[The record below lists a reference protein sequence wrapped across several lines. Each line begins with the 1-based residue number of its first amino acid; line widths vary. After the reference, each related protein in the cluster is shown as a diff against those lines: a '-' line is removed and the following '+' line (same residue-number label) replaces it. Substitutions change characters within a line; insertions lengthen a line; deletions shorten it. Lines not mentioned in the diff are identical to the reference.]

1 MMPFSKTQ
9 MEVLSNR
16 VTEVLGLSFPENR
29 WRDLTRGITA
39 AAGELGW
46 PDPEALVERLVRA
59 PPESTEIEVL
69 ARHLTIGETYFFRE
83 NQVFSILKERII
95 PDLIKT
101 RRGVNRQIRIWCAGC
116 SSGEEPYSVAILLH
130 QLIPD
135 IESWRITIHATD
147 INPDALKKAG
157 QGIYTEWSFRET
169 EPWLKSEYFTEV
181 GRGRYEVL
189 PAIRRMV
196 TFSRHNLASF
206 PASSPLHDG
215 GALDIILCRNVLM
228 YFSPGQ
234 ALRVV
239 GRFHHLL
246 NQDGWLIVSV
256 TEASAHL
263 FPQFQGVGF
272 PQAMLYQKR
281 VGGGSQE
288 RTGPAVRPSTGSQ
301 AVRPDLVKR
310 RPRPLLPVTPAA
322 APGPT
327 SPVPAPEPA
336 DLAAH
341 RNDVFSLF
349 TRRRYRE
356 AMERGQR
363 VLAIAPGDA
372 DMMAL
377 LSRCSAN
384 LGDLAEAKKWC
395 GQAILARRTEPAF
408 HYLMSS
414 ILQELGEEEEAIRS
428 LQRVLYLDQNA
439 VLAHYDLGNL
449 ALRRGDT
456 REAVRH
462 FRITRQI
469 LATRDGDEEI
479 PESGGL
485 NTASLAGI
493 LQTTMERMGE
503 QV

>member
-1 MMPFSKTQ
+1 MIVFSA
-9 MEVLSNR
+9 MHLGVISAR
-16 VTEVLGLSFPENR
+16 ITEVLGLSFPEER
-29 WRDLTRGITA
+29 WRDLSRGITA
-39 AAGELGW
+39 AAEELGCAS
-46 PDPEALVERLVRA
+46 PEAFVEWLVHTS
-59 PPESTEIEVL
+59 PESREIEVL
-69 ARHLTIGETYFFRE
+69 ARNLMIGETYFFRE
-83 NQVFSILKERII
+83 KQVFSILQETIF
-95 PDLIKT
+95 PALIQS
-101 RRGVNRQIRIWCAGC
+101 RRGTGRQLRIWCAGC
-116 SSGEEPYSVAILLH
+116 SSGEEPFSVAILLH
-130 QLIPD
+130 RLIPD
-135 IESWRITIHATD
+135 IGDWRVTIHATD

-181 GRGRYEVL
+181 GRGRYEVV

-196 TFSRHNLASF
+196 TFSRYNLVHP
-206 PASSPLHDG
+206 PAGSLLDA
-215 GALDIILCRNVLM
+215 GAIDIILCRNVLM

-234 ALRVV
+234 ALHVV
-239 GRFHHLL
+239 SRFHHLL

-301 AVRPDLVKR
+301 VVRPALVKR
-310 RPRPLLPVTPAA
+310 QPRPLLPVTPAA
-322 APGPT
+322 APGPAR
-327 SPVPAPEPA
+327 PVPAPEPT
-336 DLAAH
+336 DLASLRKEA
-341 RNDVFSLF
+341 FALF

-356 AMERGQR
+356 AMEQGQR
-363 VLAIAPGDA
+363 VLEVAPGDA

-384 LGDLAEAKKWC
+384 LGDLAEAKEWC
-395 GQAILARRTEPAF
+395 EQAIRARRTEPAF

-414 ILQELGEEEEAIRS
+414 ILQEQGEEEEAIRS
-428 LQRVLYLDQNA
+428 LQRVLYLDQDA
-439 VLAHYDLGNL
+439 VLAHYNLGNL

-456 REAVRH
+456 REAVRQ
-462 FRITRQI
+462 FSITRQI
-469 LATRDGDEEI
+469 LATRDEDEEI
-479 PESGGL
+479 PDSGGL
-485 NTASLAGI
+485 NTGRLARNI
-493 LQTTMERMGE
+493 RITMERMGE